1 LSTAKLDQ
9 VVELWRKKGLRKG
22 DVDAF
27 DTAAIRG
34 KSAARAGDVAE
45 LEAAIKAA
53 RQAVETTEI
62 DKAFVSRKLARL
74 NPVLEAMADGDVKT
88 RIKELVREAVKL
100 SQKGDPASANGKLN
114 EAFSLAGR

>member
-1 LSTAKLDQ
+1 MSTAKLDQ

-27 DTAAIRG
+27 DTAAARG
-34 KSAARAGDVAE
+34 RNAARAGDVAA

-53 RQAVETTEI
+53 RAAVEATDV
-62 DKAFVSRKLARL
+62 DKTFVSHKLARL

-100 SQKGDPASANGKLN
+100 SQKGDPVAANGKLN